1 MAEPIDP
8 SDVRH
13 RVIDELGNLPAELH
27 LDALHAIDHGQVEVD
42 LSEPDVVRIVLGDRV
57 VIDVP
62 TSQWYRPD
70 R

>member
-13 RVIDELGNLPAELH
+13 RVIDELGHLPPDVH
-27 LDALHAIDHGQVEVD
+27 LDALHSIDHGDVEVD
-42 LSEPDVVRIVLGDRV
+42 LSEPDVVRVVLGGRI

-62 TSQWYRPD
+62 TSEWHRTD